1 MMLKEASSKLQCE
14 EENLH
19 CADDREASE
28 KSQCPTDGRE
38 FVNIF
43 GFFVLNLLELT
54 FSDHS
59 WCKSVECRLTMVTWS
74 NVEVSK
80 KILTK

>member
-14 EENLH
+14 EENLY

-28 KSQCPTDGRE
+28 KPQCPTDGRE

-59 WCKSVECRLTMVTWS
+59 WCRV
-74 NVEVSK
+74 
-80 KILTK
+80 